1 MQCMHLADLTHG
13 IRLTSGDMRCDL
25 APQLGAAI
33 AGLWWRDKPILRS
46 TCADELTQVRMAG
59 CYPLVPFSNRIAHAR
74 LHWNGTSH
82 PLVQNFSP
90 EPHSIHG
97 VGWQRPW
104 AVLEVSDDFALL
116 SYEHRPDTGWPFA
129 FDCSQAFRLGPKA
142 LEVTLSGTNQ
152 SDHAAPFGL
161 GWHPFFV
168 KRPDSRITFEASGRW
183 DMDAEN
189 LPTQRVASTGL
200 DVGCADLTVDHCFD
214 GWTGSVHL
222 KDALMDVRLSS
233 SLSHLVVFTNDSR
246 DFVAVEPVSHVNNAL
261 HIAGADLLRLAQLGV
276 CVLQPGESL
285 SASMRIA
292 IGPETCNG

>member
-1 MQCMHLADLTHG
+1 MTHG
-13 IRLTSGDMRCDL
+13 IGLASGELRCDL
-25 APQLGAAI
+25 APRLGASI

-46 TCADELTQVRMAG
+46 TPRDQLSQVRDAG

-97 VGWQRPW
+97 VGWQRAW
-104 AVLEVSDDFALL
+104 EVLEATADFALL
-116 SYEHRPDTGWPFA
+116 SYEHRPDAAWPFA
-129 FDCSQAFRLGPKA
+129 FDCSQALRLGPDA

-168 KRPDSRITFEASGRW
+168 KRPGSHIAFEARGKW
-183 DMDAEN
+183 EMDAEN
-189 LPTQRVASTGL
+189 LPTVRVPSGGL
-200 DVGCADLTVDHCFD
+200 DAACDGLAIDHCFD
-214 GWTGSVHL
+214 GWLGAVHL
-222 KDALMDVRLSS
+222 RDAQMDVRLSS
-233 SLSHLVVFTNDSR
+233 SLTHLVVFTNDSR

-261 HIAGADLLRLAQLGV
+261 HIAGANLERLAQLGV
-276 CVLQPGESL
+276 RVLQPGETL

-292 IGPETCNG
+292 IGPETCIG

>member
-1 MQCMHLADLTHG
+1 MSHG
-13 IRLTSGDMRCDL
+13 ISLTSGELRCDL
-25 APQLGAAI
+25 VPELGASI
-33 AGLWWRDKPILRS
+33 AGLWWRDKRILRS
-46 TCADELTQVRMAG
+46 TPAGQLTQVREAG

-97 VGWQRPW
+97 VGWLRPW
-104 AVLEVSDDFALL
+104 AVLEASDDFALL
-116 SYEHRPDTGWPFA
+116 SYEHRPDAGWPFA
-129 FDCSQAFRLGPKA
+129 FDCSQGFRLGPSA
-142 LEVTLSGTNQ
+142 LELTLSGTNQ

-168 KRPDSRITFEASGRW
+168 KRPDSHLAFEASGRW
-183 DMDAEN
+183 DMDAAN
-189 LPTQRVASTGL
+189 LPTRRAASAGM
-200 DVGCADLTVDHCFD
+200 DADCAGLTVDHCFD
-214 GWTGSVHL
+214 GWTGSARLH
-222 KDALMDVRLSS
+222 DSQMDVCLSS
-233 SLSHLVVFTNDSR
+233 SLGHLVVFTNDSR

-261 HIAGADLLRLAQLGV
+261 HIAGADHQRLAQLGV

-292 IGPETCNG
+292 IGPETCIG